1 MTLFDT
7 MCTCVC
13 FSDHK
18 HCQGASSGY
27 SFPAPKIRKALIVA
41 QEVCSL
47 ASEVG
52 MSEFTKRLNLLS
64 QLRDAWAEGKN
75 VTISPADTGLL
86 LHRNTI
92 AL

>member
-1 MTLFDT
+1 MCAFQITSIAKEQVQATLSQYQKF
-7 MCTCVC
+7 
-13 FSDHK
+13 
-18 HCQGASSGY
+18 
-27 SFPAPKIRKALIVA
+27 RKALIVA

>member
-1 MTLFDT
+1 MCAFQITSIAKEQVQATLSQHQKF
-7 MCTCVC
+7 
-13 FSDHK
+13 
-18 HCQGASSGY
+18 
-27 SFPAPKIRKALIVA
+27 RKALIVA